1 VSAHLDWLHDPVWL
15 IVNALAACR
24 LTRLWTRDS
33 LPPLPRVR
41 QTVIDKLNEGRES
54 EHPAT
59 ALVDCAWCIGF
70 WIGAG
75 VVAIMSVIPHVWPI
89 VAVPLAFSTV
99 TGWLASR
106 DVE

>member
-1 VSAHLDWLHDPVWL
+1 MTITWLHDPVWL
-15 IVNALAACR
+15 VVNVLCASR

-41 QTVIDKLNEGRES
+41 QYVIDRLNKGRTS

-59 ALVDCAWCIGF
+59 ALVDCSWCVGF

-75 VVAIMSVIPHVWPI
+75 VVAIMSAIPHWWP
-89 VAVPLAFSTV
+89 VLAVPLAFSAV
-99 TGWLASR
+99 TGWLANR
-106 DVE
+106 DGE